1 VKAATCVRLSALLI
15 VGAILFP
22 PATARALESDQN
34 QPVYLRADSI
44 VYNEATG
51 KSEYRGGVSLRQ
63 GSLHISA
70 DVATAIRHGRELET
84 VTAQGRPA
92 RARQLVEEE
101 PREIILRGENI
112 RYDAHPRQITLNG
125 QVDVQRGRDR
135 IAADKAIYDLD
146 KGILEAWGRP
156 GHPISATLWRQPETK
171 P

>member
-1 VKAATCVRLSALLI
+1 VKAPVCTRLSTLLI
-15 VGAILFP
+15 VGAVLFP
-22 PATARALESDQN
+22 PAAAQALESDQN
-34 QPVYLRADSI
+34 QPVHLHANSI
-44 VYNEATG
+44 IYDQTSG
-51 KSEYRGGVSLRQ
+51 KSVYRGSVSLRQ

-70 DVATAIRHGRELET
+70 DVATAIQRGRKLET
-84 VTAQGRPA
+84 VTAQGKPA

-101 PREIILRGENI
+101 PREVILRGENI

-146 KGILEAWGRP
+146 QGVLEAWGRP
-156 GHPISATLWRQPETK
+156 GHPMSATLWRQPESR

>member
-1 VKAATCVRLSALLI
+1 MKVAVYKRLPALLI
-15 VGAILFP
+15 VGAVLFP

-34 QPVYLRADSI
+34 QPVHLHADSI
-44 VYNEATG
+44 IYDQASG
-51 KSEYRGGVSLRQ
+51 KSVYRGSVTLRQ

-70 DVATAIRHGRELET
+70 DVATAVQRDRKLET
-84 VTAQGRPA
+84 VTAQGKPA

-112 RYDAHPRQITLNG
+112 RYDAHPRQITLND